1 MKKTLIKSV
10 FILTLS
16 CLLNQLASAQAPL
29 TSRLTYSAKLTFQA
43 YGLPGKDLNN
53 NLKNVGLAIGVDYA
67 YNQKRN
73 LFQSF
78 TLGYQSHNQHETGY
92 YLNTQLVYRPVL
104 FRVLEPS
111 IGLGVGRLLAV
122 SNAKNPFYEI
132 DNGSWNKSSRQT
144 KGHWQ
149 APISLGLGFRAK
161 TTGTSITPFIGYEAV
176 PIINY
181 NSAFVVMPYSLLS
194 VGSRFTF

>member
-1 MKKTLIKSV
+1 MKKQ
-10 FILTLS
+10 FIQSILALTLS
-16 CLLNQLASAQAPL
+16 CLLHQNTAAQTPIS
-29 TSRLTYSAKLTFQA
+29 SRLTYSAKLTFQA
-43 YGLPGKDLNN
+43 YGLPSE
-53 NLKNVGLAIGVDYA
+53 NLGSNFKNLGLAMGVDYA

-78 TLGYQSHNQHETGY
+78 TVGYQSHNQHETGY
-92 YLNTQLVYRPVL
+92 YLNTQFVYRPVL

-111 IGLGVGRLLAV
+111 IGMGVGRMLAV
-122 SNAKNPFYEI
+122 SNSKNQFYEME
-132 DNGSWNKSSRQT
+132 NGSWSKSSRQT

-149 APISLGLGFRAK
+149 APISLGIGFRAK
-161 TTGTSITPFIGYEAV
+161 TTGTSITPFISYEAV

-194 VGSRFTF
+194 VGSRFKF

>member
-1 MKKTLIKSV
+1 MKKQ
-10 FILTLS
+10 FILSILTLTLS
-16 CLLNQLASAQAPL
+16 CLLSQTAFAQAPL
-29 TSRLTYSAKLTFQA
+29 TSRLIYSAKLTFQA
-43 YGLPGKDLNN
+43 YGLPSKNVGTSF
-53 NLKNVGLAIGVDYA
+53 KNVGLAVGVDYA

-78 TLGYQSHNQHETGY
+78 TVGYQSHNQHETGY

-111 IGLGVGRLLAV
+111 IGIGVGRMLAV
-122 SNAKNPFYEI
+122 SNAKNQFYEI
-132 DNGSWNKSSRQT
+132 DNGSWSKSSRQT

-149 APISLGLGFRAK
+149 APISVGLGFRTK
-161 TTGTSITPFIGYEAV
+161 TTGTSITPFINYEAV